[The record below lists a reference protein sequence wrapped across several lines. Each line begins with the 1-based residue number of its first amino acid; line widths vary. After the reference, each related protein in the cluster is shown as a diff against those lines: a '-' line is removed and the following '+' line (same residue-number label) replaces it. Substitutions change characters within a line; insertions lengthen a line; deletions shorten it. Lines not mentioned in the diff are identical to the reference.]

1 MATDFVASSSNSPS
15 FNSSSL
21 PLHESPHHNPCAQCG
36 QRIAHPSWSEGDEH
50 RMAFIWS
57 CDDCGYEFM
66 TIAMYP
72 EDRDHKKIAA

>member
-1 MATDFVASSSNSPS
+1 
-15 FNSSSL
+15 
-21 PLHESPHHNPCAQCG
+21 
-36 QRIAHPSWSEGDEH
+36 
-50 RMAFIWS
+50 MAFIWS